1 MPFSRRDLLIAI
13 AGSAALAMPAA
24 ASISSDAAQMRSAAS
39 DFLSAIGGH
48 PAGAVSFNDGR
59 RINWHWFPERFF
71 SGREGLALKTLS
83 FDQRDAADALLAAS
97 TTPEGFAKANAI
109 MRLQERLGR
118 TAGDYWISIYGDPM
132 TRAWGWSLEGHH
144 LSLNYTIVD
153 DQIAA
158 GPIFLG
164 AKPTLVP
171 EWQGIDRAPM
181 RVEEETARALLL
193 SLDDTR
199 KSRALFDPT
208 PPGDTLT
215 GSNVQV
221 QALPNVGLPF
231 SELPASQR
239 ALALAVVQ
247 QYTSVMPRGIAAET
261 FARVST
267 ASDDQLWFG
276 WSGTPEKNG
285 LYYYRISG
293 PGWFIEHDNSRESA
307 GHIHSVW
314 RDVSNDF
321 GQRLLYG

>member
-1 MPFSRRDLLIAI
+1 
-13 AGSAALAMPAA
+13 
-24 ASISSDAAQMRSAAS
+24 MRAAAS
-39 DFLSAIGGH
+39 DFLRVMGGNPASAI
-48 PAGAVSFNDGR
+48 AFNDGR

-97 TTPEGFAKANAI
+97 TTPEGFAKAKAI

-118 TAGDYWISIYGDPM
+118 TAGDYWISIYGDP
-132 TRAWGWSLEGHH
+132 TARAWGWSLEGHH

-153 DQIAA
+153 DRVAA

-171 EWQGIDRAPM
+171 EWQGVDRAPM
-181 RVEEETARALLL
+181 RVEEESARALLL
-193 SLDDTR
+193 SLDEAR
-199 KSRALFDPT
+199 KARTLYDPV

-239 ALALAVVQ
+239 SLALAVVQ
-247 QYTSVMPRGIAAET
+247 QYTSVMPRDMAADT
-261 FARVST
+261 LARVSAT
-267 ASDDQLWFG
+267 PDDQLWFG
-276 WSGTPEKNG
+276 WSGAPEKNG